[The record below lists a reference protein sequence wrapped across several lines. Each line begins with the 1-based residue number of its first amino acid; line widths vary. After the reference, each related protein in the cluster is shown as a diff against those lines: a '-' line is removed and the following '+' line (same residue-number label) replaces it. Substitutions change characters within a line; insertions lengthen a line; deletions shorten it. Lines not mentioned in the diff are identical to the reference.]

1 MIESAS
7 QTLGISAIAIEKDFW
22 VYWLFGILFYRMHYR
37 DSITFKGGTSLSK
50 IYQVI
55 ERFSE
60 DMDLTLSKK
69 MFVHNLGG

>member
-69 MFVHNLGG
+69 MFVHNLEG